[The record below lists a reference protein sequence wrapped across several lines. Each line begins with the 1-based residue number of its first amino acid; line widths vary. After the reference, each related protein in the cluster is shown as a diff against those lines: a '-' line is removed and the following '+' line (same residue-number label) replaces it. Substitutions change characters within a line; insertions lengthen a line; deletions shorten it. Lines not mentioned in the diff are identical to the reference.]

1 MGTNYY
7 LETDF
12 CHCCGKPKSKIH
24 LGKSSAGWKFLFRK
38 TRYVKSYEDF
48 LEFIKK
54 GVIVNEYEV
63 PVSELEMIDLIQTK
77 QKEKSQGFD
86 IDGYDFLDTDFC

>member
-12 CHCCGKPKSKIH
+12 CPCCGKPKSKIH

-38 TRYVKSYEDF
+38 TDCVKSYDDF

-54 GVIVNEYEV
+54 GVIVDEYNV
-63 PVSELEMIDLIQTK
+63 PIPEFEMIDLIQTK
-77 QKEKSQGFD
+77 QKEKSHGFD
-86 IDGYDFLDTDFC
+86 DEYDFLDGDFC